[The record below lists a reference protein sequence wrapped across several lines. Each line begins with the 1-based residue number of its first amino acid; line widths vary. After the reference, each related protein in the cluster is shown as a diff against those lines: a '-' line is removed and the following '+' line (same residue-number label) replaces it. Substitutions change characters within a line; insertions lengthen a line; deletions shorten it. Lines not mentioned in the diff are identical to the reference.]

1 MLSLPVLELR
11 LVIVGHGLHSIPLL
25 RCHFPWSEDKGGES
39 GQSGGVVSSELL
51 SSTGAVTKGC
61 SSFLL
66 SKSTGDQG
74 KEESTILYNNVILPP
89 KRPWYEDGT
98 LEVASQKCF
107 LHRISNYL

>member
-11 LVIVGHGLHSIPLL
+11 LVIIGHGLHSIPLL
-25 RCHFPWSEDKGGES
+25 QCQFPWSEDKGGES

-61 SSFLL
+61 SSLL

-74 KEESTILYNNVILPP
+74 KEESTILYNNVILLPQ
-89 KRPWYEDGT
+89 KT
-98 LEVASQKCF
+98 LV
-107 LHRISNYL
+107 